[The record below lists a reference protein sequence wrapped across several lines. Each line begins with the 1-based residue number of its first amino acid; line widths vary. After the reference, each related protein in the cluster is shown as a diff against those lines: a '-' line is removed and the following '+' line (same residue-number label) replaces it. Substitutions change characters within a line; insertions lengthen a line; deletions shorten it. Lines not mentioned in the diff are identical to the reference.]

1 LSGKADSPRV
11 YRYREAA
18 NGFFEFPTENARA
31 ILPAGLQP
39 VEPHHGQSVLA
50 VTAFDFHE
58 SPVGSYR
65 EIVLSILVAPR
76 ILPGEPMPRAAMYP
90 FQIATTTQASRQH
103 GIQVWRLPH
112 YMSDVD
118 VDLRRS
124 EWEVAI
130 AVSHGGKPVLDL
142 KVTGMPEV
150 GWQTVDHPYQTF
162 SVDDTGTYLSSL
174 RMAGPFHEHEEER
187 GSVTLHPH
195 PFSAAVD
202 REGVTT
208 TPFREQWMTQGTET
222 IFPLQ
227 PLAALAGR

>member
-1 LSGKADSPRV
+1 MSGSSETPRI

-58 SPVGSYR
+58 SSVGSYR

-90 FQIATTTQASRQH
+90 FQIATTTPASRQH
-103 GIQVWRLPH
+103 GIEVWRLPH
-112 YMSDVD
+112 YMQDVE

-124 EWEVAI
+124 EWEI
-130 AVSHGGKPVLDL
+130 AVAVSQSGRPILNL
-142 KVTGMPEV
+142 TVTGMPEV
-150 GWQTVDHPYQTF
+150 GWQTGRPPLPDLLGGRDRH
-162 SVDDTGTYLSSL
+162 LSL
-174 RMAGPFHEHEEER
+174 RPAH
-187 GSVTLHPH
+187 
-195 PFSAAVD
+195 D
-202 REGVTT
+202 RTVPRARRRARRVSRSIP
-208 TPFREQWMTQGTET
+208 TPSPPPSIPRT
-222 IFPLQ
+222 
-227 PLAALAGR
+227 